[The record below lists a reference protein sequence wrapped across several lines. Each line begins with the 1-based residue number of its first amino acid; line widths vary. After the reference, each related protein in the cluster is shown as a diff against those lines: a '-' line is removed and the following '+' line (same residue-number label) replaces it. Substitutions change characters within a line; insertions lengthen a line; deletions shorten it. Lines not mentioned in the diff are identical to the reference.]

1 MTEERIL
8 EEAFQDKPENDRKMV
23 EKWRE
28 NDSPLKRERMS
39 RI

>member
-1 MTEERIL
+1 MTE
-8 EEAFQDKPENDRKMV
+8 KWWKNDRKMV

>member
-1 MTEERIL
+1 MLFRISL
-8 EEAFQDKPENDRKMV
+8 KNDRKMV

>member
-1 MTEERIL
+1 MTEEKIL
-8 EEAFQDKPENDRKMV
+8 EDAFWDKPENDRKIV